1 MQIWDQL
8 LLLSND
14 RITETGFTFLSQTPA
29 KLEKYKIH
37 FQILDKRQYM
47 TTSSERSETKKVKL
61 YGYWL
66 STWKHFPE
74 CSTVKRIPSK
84 A

>member
-14 RITETGFTFLSQTPA
+14 RITETGFTFLPQTPA

-47 TTSSERSETKKVKL
+47 TASSERSETKKISYMVTGFL
-61 YGYWL
+61 PGR
-66 STWKHFPE
+66 TFQNA
-74 CSTVKRIPSK
+74 VQ
-84 A
+84 